1 MTVDQS
7 AEESL
12 KNKNK
17 LLVKPKSN
25 ERTLGW
31 GKIKREKGP

>member
-1 MTVDQS
+1 MTIIQS
-7 AEESL
+7 AEEFL
-12 KNKNK
+12 ENKNK